1 MVKRI
6 VARIEVPAVAS
17 ASELRTF
24 VEKVYEE
31 SSCCYLTAAKELRVT
46 AATVWKLLN
55 DQQADSPIIREKWH
69 IRKTP
74 HRPRVWIPT
83 NNLAR
88 ALEVL
93 TTHYPEVTGI
103 SFAVKHRADEYHD

>member
-1 MVKRI
+1 MVKGM
-6 VARIEVPAVAS
+6 VAGINVPEMANA
-17 ASELRTF
+17 AELRTF

-74 HRPRVWIPT
+74 HRPRVWMPT
-83 NNLAR
+83 NNLKR
-88 ALEVL
+88 AVEVFRN
-93 TTHYPEVTGI
+93 HYPEVTGI
-103 SFAVKHRADEYHD
+103 SFAVKHRANDYHD